1 MFNMKQVGKKIV
13 SLRKSRNM
21 TQTELA
27 DKMDVSFQAVSNWER
42 GNSMPDISKLPQLA
56 ALFDCTV
63 DELLDGRVELL
74 HSAMEDG
81 IQEYVEHNEV
91 SKEELEA
98 AVPILKPEQVEQL
111 ADSMLLKNG
120 DHIEAFYPYLDDE
133 TLRALW
139 DLAAQDERVQDVIDR
154 CQDYPEDLLKML
166 SRNLDM
172 LDFVLEYPEKQGQV
186 FAGTIGDVKTGEIPL
201 LLQYDQRWGYGA
213 YGASSVVV
221 SGCGP
226 ACLSMVA
233 AGLTGDNTITPYAVA
248 QYADQEGYY
257 VYGAGTA
264 WSLMSRGAARFGVE
278 GEELPLMKSR
288 MESALRE
295 GRPIICVVGPGDF
308 TTSGHFIVIT
318 GMRDGQFT
326 VNDPNSTERSNL
338 LWDYETLEP
347 QISNLWAF
355 RTV

>member
-1 MFNMKQVGKKIV
+1 M
-13 SLRKSRNM
+13 
-21 TQTELA
+21 
-27 DKMDVSFQAVSNWER
+27 
-42 GNSMPDISKLPQLA
+42 
-56 ALFDCTV
+56 
-63 DELLDGRVELL
+63 
-74 HSAMEDG
+74 
-81 IQEYVEHNEV
+81 
-91 SKEELEA
+91 
-98 AVPILKPEQVEQL
+98 
-111 ADSMLLKNG
+111 
-120 DHIEAFYPYLDDE
+120 
-133 TLRALW
+133 
-139 DLAAQDERVQDVIDR
+139 IDR

-186 FAGTIGDVKTGEIPL
+186 FADTIGEVEAGEIPL
-201 LLQYDQRWGYGA
+201 LLQYDQRWGYGD

-233 AGLTGDNTITPYAVA
+233 AGLTGDDTITPYAVA

-257 VYGAGTA
+257 VFGTGTA
-264 WSLMSRGAARFGVE
+264 WSLMSRGASHFGVE

-288 MESALRE
+288 MESALEE

-318 GMRDGQFT
+318 GMKDGQFT
-326 VNDPNSTERSNL
+326 VNDPNSTQRSNM

-355 RTV
+355 RAV

>member
-1 MFNMKQVGKKIV
+1 MEERVIDFENRQALRRERRRRQIRRARFLQAIVWVLTIAGLIVLGREMFTMFRRVAPLPDSSTYQGA
-13 SLRKSRNM
+13 
-21 TQTELA
+21 EPA
-27 DKMDVSFQAVSNWER
+27 D
-42 GNSMPDISKLPQLA
+42 G
-56 ALFDCTV
+56 
-63 DELLDGRVELL
+63 G
-74 HSAMEDG
+74 
-81 IQEYVEHNEV
+81 
-91 SKEELEA
+91 
-98 AVPILKPEQVEQL
+98 QVEVIR
-111 ADSMLLKNG
+111 A
-120 DHIEAFYPYLDDE
+120 PLDDE

-186 FAGTIGDVKTGEIPL
+186 FADTIGEVEAGEIPL
-201 LLQYDQRWGYGA
+201 LLQYDQRWGYGD

-233 AGLTGDNTITPYAVA
+233 AGLTGDDTITPYAVA

-257 VYGAGTA
+257 VFGAGTA
-264 WSLMSRGAARFGVE
+264 WSLMSRGASRFGVE

-288 MESALRE
+288 MESALEE

-318 GMRDGQFT
+318 WMRDGQFT
-326 VNDPNSTERSNL
+326 VNDPNSTQRSNM

-355 RTV
+355 RAV

>member
-1 MFNMKQVGKKIV
+1 MEEQMIDLENREALRRERRRRQIRRARFLQAILWVLTIAGLIVLEREIFSMFRQVSPLPDDSGYKAVEPVGGGQVNII
-13 SLRKSRNM
+13 
-21 TQTELA
+21 QTPP
-27 DKMDVSFQAVSNWER
+27 
-42 GNSMPDISKLPQLA
+42 G
-56 ALFDCTV
+56 
-63 DELLDGRVELL
+63 G
-74 HSAMEDG
+74 
-81 IQEYVEHNEV
+81 
-91 SKEELEA
+91 
-98 AVPILKPEQVEQL
+98 
-111 ADSMLLKNG
+111 
-120 DHIEAFYPYLDDE
+120 E
-133 TLRALW
+133 TLQALR
-139 DLAAQDERVQDVIDR
+139 DLAAQAERVQDVIDR

-186 FAGTIGDVKTGEIPL
+186 FADTIGEVEAGEIPL
-201 LLQYDQRWGYGA
+201 LLQYDQRWGYGD

-233 AGLTGDNTITPYAVA
+233 VGLTGDNTITPYAVA

-257 VYGAGTA
+257 VFGAGTA
-264 WSLMSRGAARFGVE
+264 WSLMSRGASHFGVV
-278 GEELPLMKSR
+278 GEELPLMKSK
-288 MESALRE
+288 MESALEE

-326 VNDPNSTERSNL
+326 VNDPNSTERSSL

-355 RTV
+355 HSV

>member
-1 MFNMKQVGKKIV
+1 MEERVIDFESRQA
-13 SLRKSRNM
+13 LRRERRRR
-21 TQTELA
+21 QIRRARFL
-27 DKMDVSFQAVSNWER
+27 QAVVWVLAIAGLIVLGREMF
-42 GNSMPDISKLPQLA
+42 SMFRRIAPSPTGPAYQGAEPAGGGQVDIIRPPLDGEILRELQSLA
-56 ALFDCTV
+56 ALDP
-63 DELLDGRVELL
+63 R
-74 HSAMEDG
+74 
-81 IQEYVEHNEV
+81 I
-91 SKEELEA
+91 
-98 AVPILKPEQVEQL
+98 
-111 ADSMLLKNG
+111 
-120 DHIEAFYPYLDDE
+120 
-133 TLRALW
+133 
-139 DLAAQDERVQDVIDR
+139 QDVLDR
-154 CQDYPEDLLKML
+154 RQDYPEDLLSML

-186 FAGTIGDVKTGEIPL
+186 FAGTIGEVEVGEIPL
-201 LLQYDQRWGYGA
+201 LLQYDQRWGYGD

-233 AGLTGDNTITPYAVA
+233 AGLTGDGTITPYAVA

-257 VYGAGTA
+257 VFGAGTS
-264 WSLMSRGAARFGVE
+264 WSLMSRGASHFGVE
-278 GEELPLMKSR
+278 GEELPLMKSK
-288 MESALRE
+288 MESALEE

-326 VNDPNSTERSNL
+326 VNDPNSTERSGM

-355 RTV
+355 RAL

>member
-1 MFNMKQVGKKIV
+1 MEERVIDFENRQALRRERRRRQIRRARTLYGIVWVLAIAGMIILGREMYSMLRQV
-13 SLRKSRNM
+13 S
-21 TQTELA
+21 
-27 DKMDVSFQAVSNWER
+27 
-42 GNSMPDISKLPQLA
+42 PLPGDPAYQ
-56 ALFDCTV
+56 
-63 DELLDGRVELL
+63 
-74 HSAMEDG
+74 SAEPAG
-81 IQEYVEHNEV
+81 GG
-91 SKEELEA
+91 
-98 AVPILKPEQVEQL
+98 QVEV
-111 ADSMLLKNG
+111 
-120 DHIEAFYPYLDDE
+120 IRTPLDDE
-133 TLRALW
+133 TLQALR
-139 DLAAQDERVQDVIDR
+139 DLAVQDERVQDVIDR

-172 LDFVLEYPEKQGQV
+172 LDFVLEYPEKRGQV
-186 FAGTIGDVKTGEIPL
+186 FADTIGDVEAGEIPL
-201 LLQYDQRWGYGA
+201 LLQYDQRWGYGD

-226 ACLSMVA
+226 ACLTMVA
-233 AGLTGDNTITPYAVA
+233 AGLTRDNTITPYAVA
-248 QYADQEGYY
+248 QYADREGYY

-264 WSLMSRGAARFGVE
+264 WSLMSRGASHFGVE

-288 MESALRE
+288 MESELRE

-326 VNDPNSTERSNL
+326 VNDPNSTERSEK

-355 RTV
+355 RAV

>member
-1 MFNMKQVGKKIV
+1 MEERVIDFESRQA
-13 SLRKSRNM
+13 LRQERRRR
-21 TQTELA
+21 QIRRARFL
-27 DKMDVSFQAVSNWER
+27 QAVVWVLAIAGLIVLGREMISSFRRISPPPTGSAYQGAEPA
-42 GNSMPDISKLPQLA
+42 GSGQADI
-56 ALFDCTV
+56 
-63 DELLDGRVELL
+63 
-74 HSAMEDG
+74 
-81 IQEYVEHNEV
+81 IQ
-91 SKEELEA
+91 
-98 AVPILKPEQVEQL
+98 PP
-111 ADSMLLKNG
+111 
-120 DHIEAFYPYLDDE
+120 LDDE
-133 TLRALW
+133 TLQALR
-139 DLAAQDERVQDVIDR
+139 DLAVQDERVQNVIDR

-172 LDFVLEYPEKQGQV
+172 LDFVLEYPEKQGRV
-186 FAGTIGDVKTGEIPL
+186 FADTIGEVEVGEIPL

-213 YGASSVVV
+213 YGASSVAV

-233 AGLTGDNTITPYAVA
+233 AGLTGDNTVTPYAVA
-248 QYADQEGYY
+248 QYAGQEGYY
-257 VYGAGTA
+257 VYGAGTS
-264 WSLMSRGAARFGVE
+264 WSLMSRGASHFGLE

-326 VNDPNSTERSNL
+326 VNDPNSAERSSM

-355 RTV
+355 RAV

>member
-1 MFNMKQVGKKIV
+1 MEERVIDFESRQA
-13 SLRKSRNM
+13 LRRERRRR
-21 TQTELA
+21 QIRRARFL
-27 DKMDVSFQAVSNWER
+27 QAVVWVLAIAGLIVLGREMISSFRRISPPPTGSAYQGAEAA
-42 GNSMPDISKLPQLA
+42 GSGQPDIIQAP
-56 ALFDCTV
+56 
-63 DELLDGRVELL
+63 LDGEILREL
-74 HSAMEDG
+74 
-81 IQEYVEHNEV
+81 QN
-91 SKEELEA
+91 
-98 AVPILKPEQVEQL
+98 
-111 ADSMLLKNG
+111 
-120 DHIEAFYPYLDDE
+120 
-133 TLRALW
+133 
-139 DLAAQDERVQDVIDR
+139 LAAQDPRVQDVIDR
-154 CQDYPEDLLKML
+154 RQDYPEDLLRML

-172 LDFVLEYPEKQGQV
+172 LDFILEYPEKQGRV
-186 FAGTIGDVKTGEIPL
+186 FADTIGEVEVGEIPL

-213 YGASSVVV
+213 YGASSVAV

-233 AGLTGDNTITPYAVA
+233 AGLTGDNTVTPYAVA
-248 QYADQEGYY
+248 QYANQEGYY
-257 VYGAGTA
+257 VYGAGTS
-264 WSLMSRGAARFGVE
+264 WSLMSRGASHFGVE

-326 VNDPNSTERSNL
+326 VNDPNSTQRSNM

-355 RTV
+355 RAV

>member
-1 MFNMKQVGKKIV
+1 MEERVIDFENRQAFRRERRRRQIRRARFLYGVVWILAITGMIVLGRELFFMFRQVSPLPDDPAYKAVEPAGGGQVNI
-13 SLRKSRNM
+13 
-21 TQTELA
+21 TQ
-27 DKMDVSFQAVSNWER
+27 V
-42 GNSMPDISKLPQLA
+42 P
-56 ALFDCTV
+56 
-63 DELLDGRVELL
+63 LD
-74 HSAMEDG
+74 S
-81 IQEYVEHNEV
+81 
-91 SKEELEA
+91 
-98 AVPILKPEQVEQL
+98 
-111 ADSMLLKNG
+111 
-120 DHIEAFYPYLDDE
+120 E
-133 TLRALW
+133 TLQALR
-139 DLAAQDERVQDVIDR
+139 DLAAQDERVQDVIDH

-172 LDFVLEYPEKQGQV
+172 LDFVLDYPEKRGQV
-186 FAGTIGDVKTGEIPL
+186 FADTIGDVEAGEIPL

-226 ACLSMVA
+226 ACLAMVA
-233 AGLTGDNTITPYAVA
+233 VGLTGDDTITPYAVA

-257 VYGAGTA
+257 VFGAGTA
-264 WSLMSRGAARFGVE
+264 WSLMSRGASRFGVE
-278 GEELPLMKSR
+278 GEELPLMKSKV
-288 MESALRE
+288 ESALEE

-326 VNDPNSTERSNL
+326 VNDPNSIERSEK

-355 RTV
+355 RAV

>member
-1 MFNMKQVGKKIV
+1 MEERVIDFESRQA
-13 SLRKSRNM
+13 LRRERRRR
-21 TQTELA
+21 QIRRARFL
-27 DKMDVSFQAVSNWER
+27 QAVVWVLAIAGLIVLGREMF
-42 GNSMPDISKLPQLA
+42 SMFRRISPLPSSSAYQGAEPAGGGQVDIIRPP
-56 ALFDCTV
+56 
-63 DELLDGRVELL
+63 LDGEILREL
-74 HSAMEDG
+74 
-81 IQEYVEHNEV
+81 QN
-91 SKEELEA
+91 
-98 AVPILKPEQVEQL
+98 L
-111 ADSMLLKNG
+111 A
-120 DHIEAFYPYLDDE
+120 
-133 TLRALW
+133 T
-139 DLAAQDERVQDVIDR
+139 QDQRVQDVIDHR
-154 CQDYPEDLLKML
+154 QDYPEDLLSML

-186 FAGTIGDVKTGEIPL
+186 FADSIGEVEVGEIPL
-201 LLQYDQRWGYGA
+201 LLQYDQRWGYGD

-233 AGLTGDNTITPYAVA
+233 AGLTGDGTITPYAVA

-257 VYGAGTA
+257 VFGAGTA
-264 WSLMSRGAARFGVE
+264 WSLMSRGASHFGVE
-278 GEELPLMKSR
+278 GEELPLMKSK

-318 GMRDGQFT
+318 GMKDGQFT
-326 VNDPNSTERSNL
+326 VNDPNSTERSGM

-355 RTV
+355 CAV

>member
-1 MFNMKQVGKKIV
+1 MV
-13 SLRKSRNM
+13 KSSPI
-21 TQTELA
+21 E
-27 DKMDVSFQAVSNWER
+27 
-42 GNSMPDISKLPQLA
+42 
-56 ALFDCTV
+56 ALFHLPKNQKGMLTMEEQMICLQNRQALRRKRRRRQRRGAYFLYAAAWVLTLAGMLVLGREMFFLFRQITPLPGEPPYETAGPARGGQTADIQTP
-63 DELLDGRVELL
+63 LDG
-74 HSAMEDG
+74 
-81 IQEYVEHNEV
+81 
-91 SKEELEA
+91 
-98 AVPILKPEQVEQL
+98 
-111 ADSMLLKNG
+111 
-120 DHIEAFYPYLDDE
+120 E
-133 TLRALW
+133 TLQALQE
-139 DLAAQDERVQDVIDR
+139 LTVQDQRVQDVIDHS
-154 CQDYPEDLLKML
+154 QDYPEDLLKML

-172 LDFVLEYPEKQGQV
+172 LDFILEYPEKQGRV
-186 FAGTIGDVKTGEIPL
+186 FADTIGEVEVGEIPL

-213 YGASSVVV
+213 YGASSVAV

-233 AGLTGDNTITPYAVA
+233 AGLTGDGAITPYAVA
-248 QYADQEGYY
+248 QYAGQEGYY
-257 VYGAGTA
+257 VYGAGTS
-264 WSLMSRGAARFGVE
+264 WSLMSRGASHFGVE

-326 VNDPNSTERSNL
+326 VNDPNSAERSSM

-355 RTV
+355 RAV

>member
-1 MFNMKQVGKKIV
+1 MEERVIDFESRQA
-13 SLRKSRNM
+13 LRRERRRR
-21 TQTELA
+21 QIRRARFL
-27 DKMDVSFQAVSNWER
+27 QAVVWVLAIAGLIVLGREMISTFRRISPPPTGSAYHGAEPA
-42 GNSMPDISKLPQLA
+42 GGGQADIIQAP
-56 ALFDCTV
+56 
-63 DELLDGRVELL
+63 LDGEILREL
-74 HSAMEDG
+74 
-81 IQEYVEHNEV
+81 QN
-91 SKEELEA
+91 
-98 AVPILKPEQVEQL
+98 
-111 ADSMLLKNG
+111 
-120 DHIEAFYPYLDDE
+120 
-133 TLRALW
+133 
-139 DLAAQDERVQDVIDR
+139 LAAQDPRVQDVIDR
-154 CQDYPEDLLKML
+154 RQDYPEDLLKML

-172 LDFVLEYPEKQGQV
+172 LDFILEYPEKQGRV
-186 FAGTIGDVKTGEIPL
+186 FADTIGEVEVGEIPL

-213 YGASSVVV
+213 YGASSVAV

-233 AGLTGDNTITPYAVA
+233 AGLTGDGAITPYAVA
-248 QYADQEGYY
+248 QYAGQEGYY
-257 VYGAGTA
+257 VYGAGTS
-264 WSLMSRGAARFGVE
+264 WSLMSRGASHFGVE

-326 VNDPNSTERSNL
+326 VNDPNSAERSSM

-355 RTV
+355 RAV

>member
-1 MFNMKQVGKKIV
+1 MEERVIDFESRQALRRERRRKQIRRARF
-13 SLRKSRNM
+13 L
-21 TQTELA
+21 
-27 DKMDVSFQAVSNWER
+27 QAVVWVLAIAGLIVLGREMISTFRRISPPPTGSAYQGAAPAGR
-42 GNSMPDISKLPQLA
+42 GQAEVIQAP
-56 ALFDCTV
+56 
-63 DELLDGRVELL
+63 LDGEILRELQNL
-74 HSAMEDG
+74 
-81 IQEYVEHNEV
+81 V
-91 SKEELEA
+91 
-98 AVPILKPEQVEQL
+98 
-111 ADSMLLKNG
+111 
-120 DHIEAFYPYLDDE
+120 
-133 TLRALW
+133 
-139 DLAAQDERVQDVIDR
+139 AQDPRVQDVIDR
-154 CQDYPEDLLKML
+154 RQDYPEDLLRML

-172 LDFVLEYPEKQGQV
+172 LDFILEYPEKQGRV
-186 FAGTIGDVKTGEIPL
+186 FADTIGEVEVGEIPL

-213 YGASSVVV
+213 YGASSVAV

-233 AGLTGDNTITPYAVA
+233 AGLTGDNTVTPYAVA
-248 QYADQEGYY
+248 QYAGQEGYY
-257 VYGAGTA
+257 VYGAGTS
-264 WSLMSRGAARFGVE
+264 WSLMSRGASHFGVE

-326 VNDPNSTERSNL
+326 VNDPNSAERSSM

-355 RTV
+355 RAV

>member
-1 MFNMKQVGKKIV
+1 MEERMINQQNRQALRRERRRRQLRRARFLYAAVWTLTAAGMLLLGRELH
-13 SLRKSRNM
+13 SLLRQFPSLPAAPAYETAQPAGGGQAAG
-21 TQTELA
+21 TQA
-27 DKMDVSFQAVSNWER
+27 
-42 GNSMPDISKLPQLA
+42 P
-56 ALFDCTV
+56 
-63 DELLDGRVELL
+63 LDG
-74 HSAMEDG
+74 
-81 IQEYVEHNEV
+81 
-91 SKEELEA
+91 
-98 AVPILKPEQVEQL
+98 
-111 ADSMLLKNG
+111 
-120 DHIEAFYPYLDDE
+120 E
-133 TLRALW
+133 TLQALR

-172 LDFVLEYPEKQGQV
+172 LDFVLDYPEKQGQV
-186 FAGTIGDVKTGEIPL
+186 FADTIGEVEPGEIPL
-201 LLQYDQRWGYGA
+201 LLQYDPRWGYGN

-233 AGLTGDNTITPYAVA
+233 AGLTGDDTMTPYAVA

-264 WSLMSRGAARFGVE
+264 WSLMSRGASHFGVE

-318 GMRDGQFT
+318 GMRDGKFT
-326 VNDPNSTERSNL
+326 INDPNSTQRSNM

-355 RTV
+355 RAV

>member
-1 MFNMKQVGKKIV
+1 MEERMICLQNRQALRRERRRRALRRARLLYAAAWVLTLAGMLVLGRELFSMFRQITPPSGGLPYKTVEPAGGG
-13 SLRKSRNM
+13 
-21 TQTELA
+21 
-27 DKMDVSFQAVSNWER
+27 QAE
-42 GNSMPDISKLPQLA
+42 
-56 ALFDCTV
+56 
-63 DELLDGRVELL
+63 
-74 HSAMEDG
+74 G
-81 IQEYVEHNEV
+81 IQSPLDSEILQ
-91 SKEELEA
+91 EL
-98 AVPILKPEQVEQL
+98 Q
-111 ADSMLLKNG
+111 N
-120 DHIEAFYPYLDDE
+120 
-133 TLRALW
+133 
-139 DLAAQDERVQDVIDR
+139 LAAQDARIQSVIDR

-186 FAGTIGDVKTGEIPL
+186 FADTVGDVKAGEIPL
-201 LLQYDQRWGYGA
+201 LLQYDQRWGYGD

-233 AGLTGDNTITPYAVA
+233 AGLTGDDTVTPYAVA
-248 QYADQEGYY
+248 QYASQEGYY
-257 VYGAGTA
+257 VFGAGTA
-264 WSLMSRGAARFGVE
+264 WSLMSRGASRFGVE

-318 GMRDGQFT
+318 GMKDGQFT
-326 VNDPNSTERSNL
+326 VNDPNSTQRSNM

-347 QISNLWAF
+347 QIRNLWAF
-355 RTV
+355 RAV

>member
-1 MFNMKQVGKKIV
+1 MEERVIDFESRQA
-13 SLRKSRNM
+13 LRRERRRR
-21 TQTELA
+21 QIRRARFL
-27 DKMDVSFQAVSNWER
+27 QAVVWVLAIAGLIVLGRE
-42 GNSMPDISKLPQLA
+42 MISSFRRISPPP
-56 ALFDCTV
+56 T
-63 DELLDGRVELL
+63 G
-74 HSAMEDG
+74 SAYQGAEPAG
-81 IQEYVEHNEV
+81 SGQAEVIQ
-91 SKEELEA
+91 A
-98 AVPILKPEQVEQL
+98 P
-111 ADSMLLKNG
+111 
-120 DHIEAFYPYLDDE
+120 LDDE
-133 TLRALW
+133 TLQALR
-139 DLAAQDERVQDVIDR
+139 DLAIQDERVQNVIDR

-186 FAGTIGDVKTGEIPL
+186 FADTIGEVEAGEIPL
-201 LLQYDQRWGYGA
+201 LLQYDQRWGYGD

-233 AGLTGDNTITPYAVA
+233 AGLTGDDTITPYAVA

-257 VYGAGTA
+257 VFGAGTA
-264 WSLMSRGAARFGVE
+264 WSLMSRGASRFGVE

-288 MESALRE
+288 MESALEE

-326 VNDPNSTERSNL
+326 VNDPNSTQRSNM

-355 RTV
+355 RAV

>member
-1 MFNMKQVGKKIV
+1 MF
-13 SLRKSRNM
+13 
-21 TQTELA
+21 A
-27 DKMDVSFQAVSNWER
+27 D
-42 GNSMPDISKLPQLA
+42 
-56 ALFDCTV
+56 
-63 DELLDGRVELL
+63 
-74 HSAMEDG
+74 
-81 IQEYVEHNEV
+81 
-91 SKEELEA
+91 
-98 AVPILKPEQVEQL
+98 
-111 ADSMLLKNG
+111 
-120 DHIEAFYPYLDDE
+120 
-133 TLRALW
+133 
-139 DLAAQDERVQDVIDR
+139 
-154 CQDYPEDLLKML
+154 
-166 SRNLDM
+166 
-172 LDFVLEYPEKQGQV
+172 
-186 FAGTIGDVKTGEIPL
+186 TIGDVKTGEIPL

-355 RTV
+355 RAV

>member
-1 MFNMKQVGKKIV
+1 MEVRVIDFESRQALRRERRRRQIRRARFLQAILWVLTIAGLIVLGREIFSMFRQISPLPNDSIYHLAEPAGGG
-13 SLRKSRNM
+13 
-21 TQTELA
+21 QTEAIQPPL
-27 DKMDVSFQAVSNWER
+27 DSEILQA
-42 GNSMPDISKLPQLA
+42 LQ
-56 ALFDCTV
+56 
-63 DELLDGRVELL
+63 
-74 HSAMEDG
+74 
-81 IQEYVEHNEV
+81 
-91 SKEELEA
+91 
-98 AVPILKPEQVEQL
+98 
-111 ADSMLLKNG
+111 
-120 DHIEAFYPYLDDE
+120 
-133 TLRALW
+133 
-139 DLAAQDERVQDVIDR
+139 DLAAQDERVQDVIGR

-186 FAGTIGDVKTGEIPL
+186 FADTIGDVVVGEIPL
-201 LLQYDQRWGYGA
+201 LLQYDQRWGYGD

-264 WSLMSRGAARFGVE
+264 WNLMSRGASHFGVE
-278 GEELPLMKSR
+278 GEELPLMKSK
-288 MESALRE
+288 MENALRE

-326 VNDPNSTERSNL
+326 VNDPNSAERSSM

-355 RTV
+355 RAV

>member
-1 MFNMKQVGKKIV
+1 MEEQIINLESRQALRRERRRRELRRARFLRAIAWVLALAGLIVLGREMFSMF
-13 SLRKSRNM
+13 R
-21 TQTELA
+21 
-27 DKMDVSFQAVSNWER
+27 QAS
-42 GNSMPDISKLPQLA
+42 PLPGHSACHA
-56 ALFDCTV
+56 A
-63 DELLDGRVELL
+63 EPAGGGQAEIPPLDG
-74 HSAMEDG
+74 
-81 IQEYVEHNEV
+81 
-91 SKEELEA
+91 
-98 AVPILKPEQVEQL
+98 
-111 ADSMLLKNG
+111 
-120 DHIEAFYPYLDDE
+120 E
-133 TLRALW
+133 TLRALQ
-139 DLAAQDERVQDVIDR
+139 DLTDRDERVQDVIGR

-172 LDFVLEYPEKQGQV
+172 LDFVLDYPEKRGQV
-186 FAGTIGDVKTGEIPL
+186 FADTIGEVKAGEIPL
-201 LLQYDQRWGYGA
+201 LLQYDPRWGYGD

-233 AGLTGDNTITPYAVA
+233 AGLTGDGSITPYTVA

-264 WSLMSRGAARFGVE
+264 WSLMSRGASRFGVE

-288 MESALRE
+288 MESALDE

-318 GMRDGQFT
+318 GMRDGKFT
-326 VNDPNSTERSNL
+326 VNDPNSTERSER

-355 RTV
+355 HAV

>member
-1 MFNMKQVGKKIV
+1 MEVRVIDFESRQALRRERRRRQIRRARFLQAILWVLTIAGLIVLGREIFSMFRQISPLPNDSIYPLAEPAGGG
-13 SLRKSRNM
+13 
-21 TQTELA
+21 QTEAIQPPL
-27 DKMDVSFQAVSNWER
+27 DSEILQA
-42 GNSMPDISKLPQLA
+42 LQ
-56 ALFDCTV
+56 
-63 DELLDGRVELL
+63 
-74 HSAMEDG
+74 
-81 IQEYVEHNEV
+81 
-91 SKEELEA
+91 
-98 AVPILKPEQVEQL
+98 
-111 ADSMLLKNG
+111 
-120 DHIEAFYPYLDDE
+120 
-133 TLRALW
+133 
-139 DLAAQDERVQDVIDR
+139 DLATQDERVQDVIDR

-172 LDFVLEYPEKQGQV
+172 LDFALEYPEKQGQV
-186 FAGTIGDVKTGEIPL
+186 FADTIGDVVVGEIPL
-201 LLQYDQRWGYGA
+201 LLQYDPRWGYGD

-264 WSLMSRGAARFGVE
+264 WSLMSRGASHFGVE
-278 GEELPLMKSR
+278 GEELPLMKSK
-288 MESALRE
+288 MENALRE

-326 VNDPNSTERSNL
+326 VNDPNSTERSNM

-355 RTV
+355 HTV